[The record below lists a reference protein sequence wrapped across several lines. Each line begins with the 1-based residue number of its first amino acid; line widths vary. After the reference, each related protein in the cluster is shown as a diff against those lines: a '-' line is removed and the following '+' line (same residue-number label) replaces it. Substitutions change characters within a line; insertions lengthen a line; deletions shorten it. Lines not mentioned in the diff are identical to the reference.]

1 MLSAQG
7 HSIEFTGRKNMIREK
22 PAFIAPGL
30 ITFLVLLVLELLT
43 IAALVAL
50 IIGRAP
56 AWLYVVDILAIVAV
70 GICFGGFLVVSPN
83 EAQVL
88 QLFGNYVG
96 TVNKPGFWWTN
107 PFTLP
112 RHKVSQRVRNF
123 ESSKLKVND
132 HDGNPI
138 EIAAIVVWRVSDTAE
153 AVFQVDSYENYVKVQ
168 TEAAIRNLAT
178 SYAYDSHQDDRLSL
192 RTSSD
197 EITGRLRTEVQDRL
211 AKAGIEVIE
220 ARLSHL
226 AYAPEI
232 AQAMLRRQQASAV
245 VAARTRIVEGAVGMV
260 EMALDELSKRSVV
273 VLDEERKAAMVSNLL
288 VVLCS
293 EQNTQPVVNTGSLYT

>member
-1 MLSAQG
+1 
-7 HSIEFTGRKNMIREK
+7 MIREK
-22 PAFIAPGL
+22 PAFIAPGVL
-30 ITFLVLLVLELLT
+30 TFLFLVALELLT
-43 IAALVAL
+43 IATFIAL
-50 IIGRAP
+50 IVVEAP
-56 AWLYVVDILAIVAV
+56 ALLIVLGILAIIAVAM
-70 GICFGGFLVVSPN
+70 CFGGFVVVSPN

-88 QLFGNYVG
+88 QVFGSYVG
-96 TVNKPGFWWTN
+96 TVNQPGVWWTN
-107 PFTLP
+107 PLTLP
-112 RHKVSQRVRNF
+112 RRKVSQRVRNF
-123 ESSKLKVND
+123 ESSHLKVND

-138 EIAAIVVWRVSDTAE
+138 EIAAIVVWRVTDTAE
-153 AVFQVDSYENYVKVQ
+153 AVFQVDDYVNFVKVQ
-168 TEAAIRNLAT
+168 TEAAVRNLAT

-192 RTSSD
+192 RTSSE
-197 EITGRLRTEVQDRL
+197 EITGRLRSAVQDRL

-273 VLDEERKAAMVSNLL
+273 ELDEERKASMVSNLL

-293 EQNTQPVVNTGSLYT
+293 EQSTQPVVNTGTLYT